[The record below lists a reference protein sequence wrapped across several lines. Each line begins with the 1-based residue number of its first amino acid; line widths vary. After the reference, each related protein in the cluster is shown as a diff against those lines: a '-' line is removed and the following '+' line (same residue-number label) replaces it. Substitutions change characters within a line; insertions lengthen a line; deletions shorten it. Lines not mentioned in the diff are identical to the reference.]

1 MERKEPAGIVP
12 SVSPALVGIFLYT
25 GLGDGVQR
33 PKRPQEGRRWR
44 LDRPEMELLLAW
56 RTWDGA
62 RLGRNVQG

>member
-33 PKRPQEGRRWR
+33 PKRLQEGRRWR